1 MPRKAKETLE
11 SVENSEKLKNL
22 SNTKKKPV
30 TEKKVMA
37 SSKKATVKSKST
49 VKKTTPTEKSP
60 SVAKTAVKTAEA
72 KSAKTTKKST
82 SVAKR
87 ATKKAEAKSVKTTKK
102 SASAAKTTTKKA
114 ETKSAKTTKKSTSA
128 AKSTTKKAETKS
140 AKTTKKSTSIAK
152 PATKKTETK
161 SVKTTKKST
170 SVAKTATKKA
180 ETKSAKTTK
189 KSTSIAKP
197 ATKKVETKSAKTAKK
212 SAPKKTATILPEY
225 YDLPYHY
232 DQTVV
237 KVLAQTPKTLFVYWD
252 VSEEDK
258 NNLVNS
264 YGASFFDNTIP
275 FLRVIN
281 KTDNYYFD
289 IDVDDFA
296 NGWYLHVNDSM
307 SDYTIELYR
316 KQRPF
321 VPKIIDQTV
330 YIASS
335 NTIETPN
342 DHILFD
348 INQDKIYFKNVKT
361 KEVLTKKLH
370 LHKTMGK
377 IYNIYDLYKKIYKNE
392 DVEELFDLNN
402 PSSGNPTSTF
412 K

>member
-72 KSAKTTKKST
+72 KSVKTTKKSTSITKPATNKAETKSAKTTKKSTSIAKSATKKAETKSAKTTKKST
-82 SVAKR
+82 SVAK
-87 ATKKAEAKSVKTTKK
+87 TP
-102 SASAAKTTTKKA
+102 TKKA

-128 AKSTTKKAETKS
+128 AKS
-140 AKTTKKSTSIAK
+140 
-152 PATKKTETK
+152 
-161 SVKTTKKST
+161 
-170 SVAKTATKKA
+170 ATKKA
-180 ETKSAKTTK
+180 
-189 KSTSIAKP
+189 
-197 ATKKVETKSAKTAKK
+197 ETKSAKTAKK

-264 YGASFFDNTIP
+264 YGPSFFDNTIP

-316 KQRPF
+316 KQRPY